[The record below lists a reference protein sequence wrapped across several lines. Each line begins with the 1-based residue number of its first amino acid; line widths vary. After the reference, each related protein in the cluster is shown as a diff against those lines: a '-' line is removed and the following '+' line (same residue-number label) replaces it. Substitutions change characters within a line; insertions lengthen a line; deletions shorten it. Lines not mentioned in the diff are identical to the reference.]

1 MIDKVCE
8 RLRKYG
14 IIKDKTADITR
25 RIELASNWSRD
36 FPSNE
41 EKFEIEMNLNYK
53 QAIAELI
60 DVLLK
65 LFIGSERKP
74 EASKDLQAKIF
85 GIARDNGM
93 EPRELFIL
101 LYRMLINSDKG
112 PKLEI
117 IYLI

>member
-60 DVLLK
+60 DVLK
-65 LFIGSERKP
+65 LFIGSEKKP

-93 EPRELFIL
+93 KPENSLFYFTKCL
-101 LYRMLINSDKG
+101 LTR
-112 PKLEI
+112 
-117 IYLI
+117 